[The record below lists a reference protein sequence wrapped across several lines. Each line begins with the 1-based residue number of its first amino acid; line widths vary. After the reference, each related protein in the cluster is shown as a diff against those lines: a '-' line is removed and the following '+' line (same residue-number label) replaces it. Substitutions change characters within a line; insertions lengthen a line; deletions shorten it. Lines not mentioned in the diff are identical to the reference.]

1 MASFGRRLVDTHV
14 APAHALP
21 GNEFSRRR
29 AVLFE
34 TLSAFERA
42 EPHDAHHRLAAA
54 NLARWRACSPITP
67 PVPTVEVIAADWGEV
82 TAWLTARHGRCFAVL
97 NMAHPVLP
105 GGAYVEG
112 AAAQEENMFRRTD
125 CHFSIDR
132 RMMLDGP
139 ERYRPGMRR
148 LLEAVDGAV
157 YLDVERPR
165 VCIRGPEDPAAS
177 DLGYRWLA
185 DDEIFPFYELRAA
198 ALDMSGGG
206 SFRERETRRRVAAQL
221 DTLIEAGVRHAV
233 LGAFGCGAFR
243 NPADRVARAYR
254 SELEARRGEFDVV
267 AFAVLPSAHGP
278 DNATPFARVF
288 SDDRA

>member
-1 MASFGRRLVDTHV
+1 MNEHV
-14 APAHALP
+14 
-21 GNEFSRRR
+21 RRR
-29 AVLFE
+29 AVRCE

-42 EPHDAHHRLAAA
+42 EPPDAYHRLAMAT
-54 NLARWRACSPITP
+54 LARWRACSPITP
-67 PVPTVEVIAADWGEV
+67 PAPTVEVIAADWGEV
-82 TAWLTARHGRCFAVL
+82 TARLTARHGRCFAVL
-97 NMAHPVLP
+97 NMANPVLP

-206 SFRERETRRRVAAQL
+206 FFRERETRRRVAAQL
-221 DTLIEAGVRHAV
+221 DSLIEAGVRHAV

-243 NPADRVARAYR
+243 NPAARVARAYR
-254 SELEARRGEFDVV
+254 SELEACRGESDVV

-288 SDDRA
+288 RDDRA